1 MERIVVMDRVGGYG
15 DLLLLE
21 ADARAYDLVVIALRG
36 EAEAAKIRELEA
48 RATHGRR

>member
-21 ADARAYDLVVIALRG
+21 QDARAYDLVVIALLGEG
-36 EAEAAKIRELEA
+36 EARWIREQEA
-48 RATHGRR
+48 KAYGRG